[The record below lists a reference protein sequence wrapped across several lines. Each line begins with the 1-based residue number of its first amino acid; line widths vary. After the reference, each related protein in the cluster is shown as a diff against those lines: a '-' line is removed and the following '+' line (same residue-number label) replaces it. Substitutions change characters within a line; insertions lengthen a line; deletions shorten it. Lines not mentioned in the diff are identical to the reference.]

1 MNSTDSTDNIDDTTA
16 PPSAETARTLFE
28 RAAAAFRSVLIEVRP
43 EHHQLATPCEPLDVA
58 ELVVKAIGHQNWT
71 RRAIDGETGP
81 PAYPAIEPD
90 QWIASFDESTAAMRA
105 TLADDGTMERTVTLA
120 AGLSF
125 PGADVGLLAA
135 RNTFQFAWDLAV
147 ATEQNPDLAPDL
159 AAGLLH
165 ISRTHLVPQR
175 GPNGFFGPEHIP
187 PAGAPTATILA
198 GYLGRPV

>member
-1 MNSTDSTDNIDDTTA
+1 MVNSTDNIDDNTGPHT
-16 PPSAETARTLFE
+16 AETARALFDRSAATF
-28 RAAAAFRSVLIEVRP
+28 RAVLVEVRP
-43 EHHQLATPCEPLDVA
+43 EHHQLPTPCEPLNVA

-71 RRAIDGETGP
+71 RRAINGETGP
-81 PAYPAIEPD
+81 PTYPTIEPD
-90 QWIASFDESTAAMRA
+90 QWTESFDESSAAMLA
-105 TLADDGTMERTVTLA
+105 TLADADLMERTVTLA
-120 AGLSF
+120 AGLNF

-147 ATEQNPDLAPDL
+147 ATEQNTDLTPDL
-159 AAGLLH
+159 AAELLH

-175 GPNGFFGPEHIP
+175 GPNGFFGPEHVP

>member
-1 MNSTDSTDNIDDTTA
+1 MVNSTDNIDDKSGPHDA
-16 PPSAETARTLFE
+16 ATARALFE
-28 RAAAAFRSVLIEVRP
+28 RSAATFRAVLVEVRP
-43 EHHQLATPCEPLDVA
+43 EHHQLPTPCEPLNVA

-71 RRAIDGETGP
+71 RRAIIGETGP

-90 QWIASFDESTAAMRA
+90 HWTESFDESTTAMVA
-105 TLADDGTMERTVTLA
+105 TLTDTVAMGRTVTLA
-120 AGLSF
+120 AGLKF
-125 PGADVGLLAA
+125 LGADVLLLAA

-147 ATEQNPDLAPDL
+147 ATEQNTDLTPDV
-159 AAGLLH
+159 AGELLH

-175 GPNGFFGPEHIP
+175 QPNGFFGPEHVP

>member
-1 MNSTDSTDNIDDTTA
+1 MVNSTDNIGDTTR
-16 PPSAETARTLFE
+16 PPSAATARTLFE
-28 RAAAAFRSVLIEVRP
+28 RSAATFRAVLVEVRP
-43 EHHQLATPCEPLDVA
+43 EHHQLSTPCEPLDVA
-58 ELVVKAIGHQNWT
+58 ELVVKAIGHQNCT
-71 RRAIDGETGP
+71 RRAINGESGP
-81 PAYPAIEPD
+81 PTYPAIEPD
-90 QWIASFDESTAAMRA
+90 QWAESFDESTAAMLA
-105 TLADDGTMERTVTLA
+105 TLADADAMERTVTLA

-147 ATEQNPDLAPDL
+147 ATEQNTDLTPDL
-159 AAGLLH
+159 AAELLH

-175 GPNGFFGPEHIP
+175 GPNGFFGPEHVP

>member
-1 MNSTDSTDNIDDTTA
+1 MVNSTDNIGDTTR
-16 PPSAETARTLFE
+16 PPSAATARTLFE
-28 RAAAAFRSVLIEVRP
+28 RSAATFRAVLVEVRP
-43 EHHQLATPCEPLDVA
+43 EHHQLPTPCEPLDVA

-71 RRAIDGETGP
+71 RRAINGESGP
-81 PAYPAIEPD
+81 PTYPAIEPD
-90 QWIASFDESTAAMRA
+90 QWAESFDESTAAMLA
-105 TLADDGTMERTVTLA
+105 TLADADAMERTVTLA

-147 ATEQNPDLAPDL
+147 ATEQNTDLTPDL
-159 AAGLLH
+159 AAELLH

-175 GPNGFFGPEHIP
+175 GPNGFFGPEHVP

>member
-1 MNSTDSTDNIDDTTA
+1 MVNSTDNIGDTTR
-16 PPSAETARTLFE
+16 PPSAATARTLFE
-28 RAAAAFRSVLIEVRP
+28 RSAATFRAVLVEVRP
-43 EHHQLATPCEPLDVA
+43 EHHQFPTPCEPLDVA

-71 RRAIDGETGP
+71 RRAINGESGP
-81 PAYPAIEPD
+81 PTYPAIEPD
-90 QWIASFDESTAAMRA
+90 QWAESFDESTAAMLA
-105 TLADDGTMERTVTLA
+105 TLADADAMERTVTLA

-147 ATEQNPDLAPDL
+147 ATEQNTDLTPDL
-159 AAGLLH
+159 AAELLH

-175 GPNGFFGPEHIP
+175 GPNGFFGPEHVP

>member
-1 MNSTDSTDNIDDTTA
+1 MVNSTDNIANTSG
-16 PPSAETARTLFE
+16 PYNAEAAGALFE
-28 RAAAAFRSVLIEVRP
+28 RSAATFRAVLVEVRP
-43 EHHQLATPCEPLDVA
+43 EHHQLATPCEPLNVA

-71 RRAIDGETGP
+71 RRAINGETGP
-81 PAYPAIEPD
+81 PTYPAIAPD
-90 QWIASFDESTAAMRA
+90 QWTGSFDESTAAMSA
-105 TLADDGTMERTVTLA
+105 TLADADAMERTVTLA
-120 AGLSF
+120 GGLSF

-147 ATEQNPDLAPDL
+147 ATEQSTDLTPDL
-159 AAGLLH
+159 AAELLH

-175 GPNGFFGPEHIP
+175 GPNGFFGPEHVP

>member
-1 MNSTDSTDNIDDTTA
+1 MVNSTDEIDDNAGPHT
-16 PPSAETARTLFE
+16 AETAGALFE
-28 RAAAAFRSVLIEVRP
+28 RSAATFRAVLVEVRSD
-43 EHHQLATPCEPLDVA
+43 HHQLATPCEPFNVA

-71 RRAIDGETGP
+71 RRAINGESGP
-81 PAYPAIEPD
+81 PTYPAIAPD
-90 QWIASFDESTAAMRA
+90 HWTESFDESTAAMLA
-105 TLADDGTMERTVTLA
+105 TLADTGLTERTVTLA
-120 AGLSF
+120 AGLDF

-147 ATEQNPDLAPDL
+147 ATEQNTDLTPDL
-159 AAGLLH
+159 AAELLH

>member
-1 MNSTDSTDNIDDTTA
+1 MVNNTDHIDDKSGPHNVA
-16 PPSAETARTLFE
+16 TARTLFE
-28 RAAAAFRSVLIEVRP
+28 RSEATFRAVLVGVRP
-43 EHHQLATPCEPLDVA
+43 EHHEIPTPCEPLNVA

-71 RRAIDGETGP
+71 RQAINGETGP
-81 PAYPAIEPD
+81 PTYPAIEPD
-90 QWIASFDESTAAMRA
+90 HWIEAFDESTVAMSA
-105 TLADDGTMERTVTLA
+105 TLADAGVMERTVTLA

-147 ATEQNPDLAPDL
+147 GTEQSTDLTPDL
-159 AAGLLH
+159 AAELLH

-175 GPNGFFGPEHIP
+175 GPNGFFGPEHVP

>member
-1 MNSTDSTDNIDDTTA
+1 MVNSTENIDDKA
-16 PPSAETARTLFE
+16 GPHNAEAARTLFDRSAATF
-28 RAAAAFRSVLIEVRP
+28 RAVLIEVRP
-43 EHHQLATPCEPLDVA
+43 EHHQLATPCEPLNVA

-71 RRAIDGETGP
+71 RRAINGETGP
-81 PAYPAIEPD
+81 PTYPAIEPD
-90 QWIASFDESTAAMRA
+90 HWTETFDESTAAMLA
-105 TLADDGTMERTVTLA
+105 TLTDAGAMERTVTLA
-120 AGLSF
+120 AGLEF

-147 ATEQNPDLAPDL
+147 STQQNTDLTPDL
-159 AAGLLH
+159 AAQLLH

-198 GYLGRPV
+198 GHLGRPV

>member
-1 MNSTDSTDNIDDTTA
+1 VSTTENVDEQR
-16 PPSAETARTLFE
+16 PPLDAETVSALFE
-28 RAAAAFRSVLIEVRP
+28 RSAATFRGVLVEVQP
-43 EHHQLATPCEPLDVA
+43 EHHRLPTPCEPLDVA

-81 PAYPAIEPD
+81 PTYPAIEPD
-90 QWIASFDESTAAMRA
+90 RWIASFDDSTAAMLA
-105 TLADDGTMERTVTLA
+105 TLGEAGAMERTVTLA
-120 AGLSF
+120 AGLTF

-147 ATEQNPDLAPDL
+147 GTRRDTDLSPDL
-159 AAGLLH
+159 AAELLH

-198 GYLGRPV
+198 GYLGRSV